1 MVTGAV
7 AVWPVAVISRMV
19 FPQTSAH
26 GALKGLRKEC
36 AVGQIEK
43 VPAPSAAELRRNYPL
58 AASEVLQGK
67 FAVVHAGESSQ
78 VRCSWGRISVRYD
91 GGNTVCCPRKTDEG

>member
-1 MVTGAV
+1 VTGAT

-26 GALKGLRKEC
+26 GALKSLRKKRE
-36 AVGQIEK
+36 VGQLEK
-43 VPAPSAAELRRNYPL
+43 VPAPSAAELSDDYPL

-78 VRCSWGRISVRYD
+78 VRCSWGRISVRCD
-91 GGNTVCCPRKTDEG
+91 GGNTMCCPRKTDEG